1 MKCFNTPTLTIEEQ
15 IKLLQQKGLHIVS
28 ETSSAHWL
36 SHVSYFRLKH
46 YTNKFKEAL
55 TRNFVPNV
63 NFDQVIN
70 LYLFDRDLKFI
81 LFDAIETIEI
91 SIKTLISNSMANKF
105 GAHWY
110 MDRSNFLPAFDF
122 DDFLHFIEGEVKD
135 TDEASI
141 KQYRRYYDT
150 PPLPPCWMI
159 MEIISFG
166 RISKMFEHLGARD
179 IKLKICGD
187 FNLPD
192 TILNNWLHCINQLRN
207 RCAHHS
213 RIVYR
218 SMAKT
223 IIFPSRRKHRFIDGV
238 DDIDVNSLYA
248 TVCCMLHLINK
259 IQPDSKFKSNLLR
272 LIDINPEIDYSYI
285 GFTTDWRNET
295 IWQ

>member
-150 PPLPPCWMI
+150 PPLPPC
-159 MEIISFG
+159 
-166 RISKMFEHLGARD
+166 
-179 IKLKICGD
+179 
-187 FNLPD
+187 
-192 TILNNWLHCINQLRN
+192 
-207 RCAHHS
+207 
-213 RIVYR
+213 
-218 SMAKT
+218 
-223 IIFPSRRKHRFIDGV
+223 
-238 DDIDVNSLYA
+238 
-248 TVCCMLHLINK
+248 
-259 IQPDSKFKSNLLR
+259 
-272 LIDINPEIDYSYI
+272 
-285 GFTTDWRNET
+285 
-295 IWQ
+295 